1 PPNPVR
7 GIPLAER
14 DERTE
19 WAIGALADELDVAAV
34 RDLWVRLRDTPPWEG
49 SAVWVHGDV
58 HPGNL
63 VVDGGELVAVVDFG
77 DLTAGDPACDLAVAW
92 MLLPHEHRAAF
103 RAAAG
108 ADDDVHL
115 WSRARGWA
123 LAL

>member
-1 PPNPVR
+1 
-7 GIPLAER
+7 
-14 DERTE
+14 
-19 WAIGALADELDVAAV
+19 
-34 RDLWVRLRDTPPWEG
+34 
-49 SAVWVHGDV
+49 
-58 HPGNL
+58 

-123 LAL
+123 LALGLVTIASSRDNPTYDRHGRRTLASVLSDPER